1 MAYSNYKKGSVN
13 EMKSFKDGNTLLKC
27 DESSVVASEDEIK
40 EILKD
45 IGRDASKRIIAARV
59 EKLQNSKDTA

>member
-1 MAYSNYKKGSVN
+1 MD

-27 DESSVVASEDEIK
+27 NESRVVTSADEIK

-45 IGRDASKRIIAARV
+45 IGRDASKKIIAAEV
-59 EKLQNSKDTA
+59 EKLQNDKDTA